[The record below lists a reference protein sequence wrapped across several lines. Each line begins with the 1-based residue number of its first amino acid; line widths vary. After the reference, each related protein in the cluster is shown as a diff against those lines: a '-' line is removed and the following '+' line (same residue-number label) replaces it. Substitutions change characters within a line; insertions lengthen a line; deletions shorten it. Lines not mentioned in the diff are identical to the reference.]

1 MSQTK
6 IRVGVVGAGLR
17 FALMRAIIDLPNSA
31 FHLVAVADPSS
42 AARDTVNAEL
52 PGVRVYDH
60 HRELVADPDVDAVF
74 VLTPDFLHAEVGL
87 ASLTGGKA
95 TFIEK
100 PLATSLEDADALIE
114 AARRTGAL
122 LYVGHNMRQMP
133 LVEKMREVVESG
145 AIGEPRAFWIRH
157 FIGRGGDYFFK
168 DWHAEKAR
176 SGGLLVHKGSHDLDA
191 MAHILGTRYVSVQ
204 GSGGL
209 TVYDGAHR
217 RELDAPAPDARSHI
231 DNWPPLAQR
240 NLNPAL
246 DVEDLSHVNLVC
258 ENGVLG
264 TYMQCHYT
272 PDYWRNYCIIGT
284 EGRAENFGDE
294 GGDGVIRVWTT
305 RRRGYDPEPDI
316 EIRLSEDA
324 ATQDGHDGADLRILQ
339 NFADSYLGRAEPL
352 TSIDAARN
360 AVAVGQLAG
369 ASIDGDGRMLTVP
382 VAASL
387 TGGRRDG

>member
-17 FALMRAIIDLPNSA
+17 FTLMRAIIDLPDSA
-31 FHLVAVADPSS
+31 YRLVAVADPNPD
-42 AARDTVNAEL
+42 ARDAVGAEL
-52 PGVRVYDH
+52 PDVRLYAD

-87 ASLTGGKA
+87 ASLDAGKA

-114 AARRTGAL
+114 AAERNGVL

-145 AIGEPRAFWIRH
+145 VIGEPRAFWIRH

-209 TVYDGAHR
+209 TVYNGAHCR
-217 RELDAPAPDARSHI
+217 DADAPTPDARSYI

-240 NLNPAL
+240 DLNPAL

-294 GGDGVIRVWTT
+294 GGDGVIKVWTN

-316 EIRLSEDA
+316 EIPLSEDA

-339 NFADSYLGRAEPL
+339 NFADSYHGRAEPL

-369 ASIDGDGRMLTVP
+369 ASIGGDGRMLAVP
-382 VAASL
+382 VPA
-387 TGGRRDG
+387 GRAGARIDG

>member
-17 FALMRAIIDLPNSA
+17 FTLMRAIIDLPESE
-31 FHLVAVADPSS
+31 FRLVAVADPSS
-42 AARDTVNAEL
+42 AARDAVNAEV
-52 PGVRVYDH
+52 PGVRLYEH
-60 HRELVADPDVDAVF
+60 HSELVADPDVDAVF
-74 VLTPDFLHAEVGL
+74 VLTPDYLHAEVGL
-87 ASLTGGKA
+87 ASLAAGKA

-100 PLATSLEDADALIE
+100 PLATSLEDADALVE
-114 AARRTGAL
+114 AAERTGAL

-145 AIGEPRAFWIRH
+145 VIGEPRAFWIRH

-217 RELDAPAPDARSHI
+217 RDLDAPAPDARSHI

-240 NLNPAL
+240 DLNPAL

-316 EIRLSEDA
+316 EIPLSEDA

-339 NFADSYLGRAEPL
+339 NFADSYFGRAEAL

-369 ASIDGDGRMLTVP
+369 ASIGGDGRMLVVP
-382 VAASL
+382 VAASR

>member
-17 FALMRAIIDLPNSA
+17 FTLMRAIIDLPDSA
-31 FHLVAVADPSS
+31 YVLVAVADPSA
-42 AARDTVNAEL
+42 AARDAVSAERPEVAL
-52 PGVRVYDH
+52 YAD

-87 ASLTGGKA
+87 ASLNAGKA

-114 AARRTGAL
+114 AARRNDVL

-145 AIGEPRAFWIRH
+145 LIGEPRAFWIRH

-168 DWHAEKAR
+168 DWHAEKSR

-191 MAHILGTRYVSVQ
+191 MAHILGTSYVSVQ

-209 TVYDGAHR
+209 TVYSDAHR
-217 RELDAPAPDARSHI
+217 RTPDAPAPDARSSVDH
-231 DNWPPLAQR
+231 WPPLSQR
-240 NLNPAL
+240 DLNPAL
-246 DVEDLSHVNLVC
+246 DVDDLSHVNLVC

-294 GGDGVIRVWTT
+294 GGNGVIKVWTT
-305 RRRGYDPEPDI
+305 RRLGYDPEPDI
-316 EIRLSEDA
+316 EIPLSADS
-324 ATQDGHDGADLRILQ
+324 ATRSGHDGADLRILH
-339 NFADSYLGRAEPL
+339 NFAESYFGTAVPI
-352 TSIDAARN
+352 TSIAAARN

-369 ASIDGDGRMLTVP
+369 SSIDSDGRMIQVP
-382 VAASL
+382 VASVL
-387 TGGRRDG
+387 QGGGSDV